1 MERTLKNK
9 KTLSFASVR
18 YFQGLNYLI
27 LATVLVSNICFQLSE
42 VSTSAFKYLGII
54 CSMVP
59 LFFIDKDDYI
69 YVFISY
75 LSVIR
80 VSTIFGVAAINLVTF
95 VYFFR
100 AYIFDERYHFQK
112 ERRLLSRN
120 LIVACVVLILYS
132 LQYMFA
138 DSGEIKTLLENIKL
152 MFFLVFMVDAFR
164 SCESEEKLYKKFMN
178 MQVYCIV
185 GVFISVVSSLL
196 INPNYA
202 LKQERLAVAEASG
215 TNQLGILLAFCIV
228 YLLFAVM
235 RVKNISE
242 IAVIGCVLF
251 VFTYYCFAT
260 QSRTAIVGILAALVC
275 IVIWG
280 LTHSKTAVP
289 IAVMIAVL
297 LLFLYLVCTYGKD
310 TVIYENIM
318 MTVERFVNPKKGDI
332 SNGRLYLW
340 KTYLNA
346 IFTDARLFL
355 LGGQSSAYPDLVAH
369 NIFIEILADYGF
381 IGFGIVAWIYVVVF
395 KEIKNSVTRFGKRK
409 VKLISLLPFALVF
422 IMGMASHTLTGT
434 VPTVTFCLG
443 TAMIYLYGYDKPQT
457 EQSDEEKTFGK
468 AKRFKPLRGKTF
480 KA

>member
-1 MERTLKNK
+1 MERSLKNK
-9 KTLSFASVR
+9 KSLSFASVR

-27 LATVLVSNICFQLSE
+27 LATVLIANVCFQLSE
-42 VSTSAFKYLGII
+42 VSISAFKYLGII
-54 CSMVP
+54 FSMLP

-100 AYIFDERYHFQK
+100 AYIFDKKYFLQK
-112 ERRLLSRN
+112 KRRLLPRD

-138 DSGEIKTLLENIKL
+138 EDAEIKTLLENVKL
-152 MFFLVFMVDAFR
+152 LFFLVFMVDAFR
-164 SCESEEKLYKKFMN
+164 ACESEEKLLKKFMN
-178 MQVYCIV
+178 MQVYCIS

-196 INPNYA
+196 INPNFA
-202 LKQERLAVAEASG
+202 LKQERLAVAETSG
-215 TNQLGILLAFCIV
+215 TNQLGILLAFCIA
-228 YLLFAVM
+228 YSLLAVM

-242 IAVIGCVLF
+242 IAVIGCALF

-260 QSRTAIVGILAALVC
+260 QSRTAIMGILVALAC

-280 LTHSKTAVP
+280 LTHAKTALPV
-289 IAVMIAVL
+289 ATMIAVL
-297 LLFLYLVCTYGKD
+297 VLFLYLICTFGQD

-318 MTVERFVNPKKGDI
+318 MTVDRFVNPKHGDI

-346 IFTDARLFL
+346 IFTDVRLFL
-355 LGGQSSAYPDLVAH
+355 FGGKSSAYPDLVAH
-369 NIFIEILADYGF
+369 NIFIEIFADYGF
-381 IGFGIVAWIYVVVF
+381 IGFGIVAWIYAVVF
-395 KEIKNSVTRFGKRK
+395 KEIKKAVTRFGKRK
-409 VKLISLLPFALVF
+409 VKLISVLPFALVF
-422 IMGMASHTLTGT
+422 IMGMASHTLTGI

-443 TAMIYLYGYDKPQT
+443 AAMIYLYGYDDKPQA
-457 EQSDEEKTFGK
+457 ELSDKEKPLTK
-468 AKRFKPLRGKTF
+468 AKRFKMLRSKTF
-480 KA
+480 

>member
-9 KTLSFASVR
+9 KTFSFASVR

-27 LATVLVSNICFQLSE
+27 LATVLVANVCFQLSE
-42 VSTSAFKYLGII
+42 ASTSAFRYLGII
-54 CSMVP
+54 CSILP
-59 LFFIDKDDYI
+59 LLFIDKDDYI

-95 VYFFR
+95 AYFFR
-100 AYIFDERYHFQK
+100 AYIFDKRYHFQK
-112 ERRLLSRN
+112 EKRLLPAN

-132 LQYMFA
+132 LQYMFVE
-138 DSGEIKTLLENIKL
+138 SGEIKTLLENVKL
-152 MFFLVFMVDAFR
+152 MFFLVFMVDVFR
-164 SCESEEKLYKKFMN
+164 TCENEEKLLKKFMN
-178 MQVYCIV
+178 IQVYCIF

-202 LKQERLAVAEASG
+202 LRQERLAVAEASG

-228 YLLFAVM
+228 YLLLAVM
-235 RVKNISE
+235 RVKNVSE

-289 IAVMIAVL
+289 IAAMVAVL
-297 LLFLYLVCTYGKD
+297 LLALYLICTYGKN

-318 MTVERFVNPKKGDI
+318 ATVDRFVNPKKGDI
-332 SNGRLYLW
+332 SNGRMYLW

-346 IFTDARLFL
+346 IFTDTRLFL
-355 LGGQSSAYPDLVAH
+355 FGGQSSAYPNIVAH

-381 IGFGIVAWIYVVVF
+381 VGFGIVAWIYAVVF
-395 KEIKNSVTRFGKRK
+395 KEIKNSVTKFGKRK
-409 VKLISLLPFALVF
+409 VKLIALLPFASVF

-443 TAMIYLYGYDKPQT
+443 TAMIYLYGYNEPQSENPDKERPFN
-457 EQSDEEKTFGK
+457 KT
-468 AKRFKPLRGKTF
+468 KRFKLLRSKTF
-480 KA
+480 QT